1 MGGRSAL
8 MGGTGVALG
17 VDGAAPFLNPAT
29 ITRIQASRLAFSA
42 RLYRYSHTRL
52 YDFHQPGPVAPELG
66 EAGFDDTTVS
76 DNSLHSVPDSVCYF
90 FPAIG
95 GASRAQRLSLCL
107 ATTEEQELSL
117 KAQGFRDDSAGLR
130 IDLNQHYDVSWSR
143 FNFGPTWGLKLNDDL
158 AVGASLMI
166 AYSRYKHT
174 ILASS
179 VVADDATGAASTAS
193 YESVISAYSWDF
205 APRFGATY
213 RLSDPLSIGLGLTV
227 PLVHLF
233 GGIRETYMNEFDVTR
248 TQRSGDGD
256 FDARPPFQVRFGVGG
271 EWESVRLEADMFL
284 TPGSSEYADGVIDRN
299 QVSVENGLVTGR
311 SSVSAPV
318 RESSDTV
325 VNLALGAEVFV
336 AQRLSLLAGAQTDV
350 NALSELEPAAEQSRV
365 FRTRLDYY
373 RAAFGVCSY
382 TDFGDLMVG
391 LRFDYGTGR
400 ASPANTLVAPPAL
413 GSSSV
418 RELGF
423 MLVLAGTLN
432 WRSITQAAGDVGDA
446 VRGKGGRPPDEPP
459 EPLQPP
465 KQE

>member
-1 MGGRSAL
+1 

-29 ITRIQASRLAFSA
+29 ITRIEASRLAFSA
-42 RLYRYSHTRL
+42 RFYRYSQTRL
-52 YDFHQPGPVAPELG
+52 DDFHAAGPVDPRFSASN
-66 EAGFDDTTVS
+66 FDDTTVV
-76 DNSLHSVPDSVCYF
+76 DNSVHSVPDSVCYF

-95 GASRAQRLSLCL
+95 GMSRAQRLSLCL

-117 KAQGFRDDSAGLR
+117 KAEGFRDDSAGLR
-130 IDLNQHYDVSWSR
+130 IDQNQHYDVSWSR
-143 FNFGPTWGLKLNDDL
+143 FNFGPTWGIALSDDL

-179 VVADDATGAASTAS
+179 VVADDATGAASTSS

-205 APRFGATY
+205 APRLGATY
-213 RLSDPLSIGLGLTV
+213 QLSDPISVGLSLTV

-233 GGIRETYMNEFDVTR
+233 GGVRETYMNELDATR
-248 TQRSGDGD
+248 AQWSGDGD
-256 FDARPPFQVRFGVGG
+256 FDARPPFQVSLGVGG

-299 QVSVENGLVTGR
+299 QVTVENGLVTGR
-311 SSVSAPV
+311 STVAAPI

-325 VNLALGAEVFV
+325 VNLAVGAEVFV

-350 NALSELEPAAEQSRV
+350 NALSELEPDAEHSRV

-373 RAAFGVCSY
+373 RAGVGVCSY
-382 TDFGDLMVG
+382 TDFGDLMLG

-400 ASPANTLVAPPAL
+400 ASPVNTLAVPPAL

-423 MLVLAGTLN
+423 MLVLAGSVS

-459 EPLQPP
+459 EPLRPP